1 MFDIDQGLSHL
12 PVLGKGISRAGGCSS
27 KSPDVS
33 QPLLQAP
40 VAVLVKLTNIENC
53 LASGNL
59 MARLQEEKNYM
70 DFGPKMCSW
79 ARKRREAWVC
89 RQSNSKR
96 HPRKGQA

>member
-1 MFDIDQGLSHL
+1 MQKFGLSGNTK
-12 PVLGKGISRAGGCSS
+12 GKTRVFPLKQNSEIKPCQSRLKGG
-27 KSPDVS
+27 
-33 QPLLQAP
+33 
-40 VAVLVKLTNIENC
+40 NIENC

-79 ARKRREAWVC
+79 ARKRRKARVC

>member
-12 PVLGKGISRAGGCSS
+12 PVPGKGISRAGGCSS

-33 QPLLQAP
+33 QPLPQAP
-40 VAVLVKLTNIENC
+40 AVLVKLTNIENC

-79 ARKRREAWVC
+79 ARKRREARVC